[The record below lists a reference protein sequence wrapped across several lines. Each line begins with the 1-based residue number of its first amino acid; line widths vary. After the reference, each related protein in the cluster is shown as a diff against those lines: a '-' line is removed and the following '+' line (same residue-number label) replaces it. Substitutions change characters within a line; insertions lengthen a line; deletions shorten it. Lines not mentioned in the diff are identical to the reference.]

1 MKNFSYN
8 AAALLIASAAAFT
21 ACTSEEPPVA
31 EQPAQQVYIMAISAS
46 IGEGS
51 AVTRALAVEGTT
63 LTATWKTD
71 ENVYVKKGETWLSG
85 SLNPD
90 ADAATVVLKGTL
102 TGTTLAANN
111 ALTLQFPKSGDITYA
126 GQVGTLADIA
136 ANFDYATASVTVKE
150 ISSQNNIV
158 PTAATTTFTNQQ
170 AIVKFT
176 LQNGGGTALSN
187 PTALKINDGSSDVV
201 TLTSIPSETYTTNGS
216 NNVLYVAVPAI
227 SEKTVT
233 LTATVGGVDY
243 STTKASVTFDN
254 GKYYTVTAKM
264 KATPTVTAPTANTLT
279 YNGSA
284 QALVTAGS
292 TTGGEIQYR
301 LGTEASYST
310 TIPTATNAGTY
321 TVYYKVVGGDDYKDV
336 AEQSVSVTINKA
348 AGSINFTE
356 AAVSKT
362 TDDAAFTNA
371 LTNTGDGT
379 VSYAS
384 NATDVATVNA
394 STGEVTIV
402 GAGTAIITA
411 TVTDGTNY
419 TYATKTATYTL
430 TVSKAGVTSDRTG
443 YGEGGT
449 QTW

>member
-90 ADAATVVLKGTL
+90 ADAATAVLKGTL

-216 NNVLYVAVPAI
+216 NNVLYMAVPAI

-233 LTATVGGVDY
+233 LTATVSGVNY

-264 KATPTVTAPTANTLT
+264 KATPTVTAPTANSLT
-279 YNGSA
+279 
-284 QALVTAGS
+284 
-292 TTGGEIQYR
+292 
-301 LGTEASYST
+301 
-310 TIPTATNAGTY
+310 
-321 TVYYKVVGGDDYKDV
+321 
-336 AEQSVSVTINKA
+336 
-348 AGSINFTE
+348 
-356 AAVSKT
+356 
-362 TDDAAFTNA
+362 
-371 LTNTGDGT
+371 
-379 VSYAS
+379 
-384 NATDVATVNA
+384 
-394 STGEVTIV
+394 
-402 GAGTAIITA
+402 
-411 TVTDGTNY
+411 
-419 TYATKTATYTL
+419 
-430 TVSKAGVTSDRTG
+430 
-443 YGEGGT
+443 
-449 QTW
+449 

>member
-63 LTATWKTD
+63 LTATWKPD

-90 ADAATVVLKGTL
+90 ADAATAVLKGTL

-216 NNVLYVAVPAI
+216 NNVLYMAVPAI

-233 LTATVGGVDY
+233 LTATVSGVNY

-264 KATPTVTAPTANTLT
+264 KATPTVTAPTANSLT
-279 YNGSA
+279 YTGSA
-284 QALVTAGS
+284 QALVNAGS
-292 TTGGEIQYR
+292 TSGGTLQYK
-301 LGTEASYST
+301 LGSGEYST

-321 TVYYKVVGGDDYKDV
+321 TVYYKVVGGDNYEDV
-336 AEQSVSVTINKA
+336 AEQNISVTINKA
-348 AGSINFTE
+348 TGSISYGTT
-356 AAVSKT
+356 AVSKT

-371 LTNTGDGT
+371 LTKTGDGT

-402 GAGTAIITA
+402 GAGTATITA

-443 YGEGGT
+443 YDAGGSS
-449 QTW
+449 TW

>member
-21 ACTSEEPPVA
+21 ACTSEENPVA
-31 EQPAQQVYIMAISAS
+31 EQPAQQVYTMAVSAS

-63 LTATWKTD
+63 LTATWNTD

-90 ADAATVVLKGTL
+90 ADAATAVLKGTL
-102 TGTTLAANN
+102 TGTTLAAND

-158 PTAATTTFTNQQ
+158 PVAETTTFQNQQ

-176 LQNGGGTALSN
+176 LQNGAGTAISASSLKVSASGLKTTGSATGDITITPASNTSEIYAALSG
-187 PTALKINDGSSDVV
+187 ISSAD
-201 TLTSIPSETYTTNGS
+201 
-216 NNVLYVAVPAI
+216 
-227 SEKTVT
+227 VT

-279 YNGSA
+279 YNGST
-284 QALVTAGS
+284 QALVSAGS

-301 LGTEASYST
+301 LGTEGSYST

-336 AEQSVSVTINKA
+336 AEQSVSVTISKV

-362 TDDAAFTNA
+362 TDDTAFTNT
-371 LTNTGDGT
+371 LTKTGDGT

-384 NATDVATVNA
+384 NATGVATVNA

-402 GAGTAIITA
+402 GAGTATITA

-419 TYATKTATYTL
+419 TYSTKTATYTL
-430 TVSKAGVTSDRTG
+430 TVSTAGVTSDRTG
-443 YGEGGT
+443 YDAGGT